1 MQLSGRYSASS
12 LLDEILKPISE
23 AEPETNRMH
32 AAPAVVVFIFSF
44 RQFRGLERAEATTAR
59 RKPSKRK
66 QAIACRHGQ
75 APSSSNAC
83 SN

>member
-1 MQLSGRYSASS
+1 
-12 LLDEILKPISE
+12 
-23 AEPETNRMH
+23 MH

-59 RKPSKRK
+59 RKHPR
-66 QAIACRHGQ
+66 AIAFLADDQ
-75 APSSSNAC
+75 AQPSPSNAC